1 MSDAVG
7 RRIRVLAGLLILAE
21 LIVFVLVAQWIGFG
35 WTILATL
42 ATSVLGWILLAR
54 QGTRALAD
62 LRQSVRTRRSPGAE
76 LGNAGLVAAGGLLMV
91 LPGFIGDLVGLL
103 CLLPG
108 TRNLVRAALTR
119 LILARLPVGLRPPVR
134 VESVRTAEVP
144 RTSDDR
150 TRRSG
155 STRLVIDG
163 PVLKGPVLNGPV
175 MKGPVIEGDVIEG
188 DVARGPDGRPL
199 G

>member
-1 MSDAVG
+1 MV
-7 RRIRVLAGLLILAE
+7 AGLLVLAE
-21 LIVFVLVAQWIGFG
+21 LVVFVLVAQWIGIG

-42 ATSVLGWILLAR
+42 ATSVLGWMLLAR

-62 LRQSVRTRRSPGAE
+62 LRERARTRRSPATE

-108 TRNLVRAALTR
+108 TRNLVRGALTR
-119 LILARLPVGLRPPVR
+119 LVVARLPDALRPPVR

-144 RTSDDR
+144 RADDVPPS
-150 TRRSG
+150 RSG
-155 STRLVIDG
+155 SSRLVI
-163 PVLKGPVLNGPV
+163 
-175 MKGPVIEGDVIEG
+175 EGEV
-188 DVARGPDGRPL
+188 VRGPDGRPL
-199 G
+199 S

>member
-7 RRIRVLAGLLILAE
+7 RRVRVVAGLLVLAE
-21 LIVFVLVAQWIGFG
+21 LVVFVLVAQWIGVG

-42 ATSVLGWILLAR
+42 ATSVLGWMLLAR
-54 QGTRALAD
+54 QGTRALAE
-62 LRQSVRTRRSPGAE
+62 LRERARTRRSPGAE

-108 TRNLVRAALTR
+108 TRNLVRAGLTR
-119 LILARLPVGLRPPVR
+119 LVAARLPVGLRPPVR

-144 RTSDDR
+144 RTDDGR
-150 TRRSG
+150 PQGSG
-155 STRLVIDG
+155 STRLVI
-163 PVLKGPVLNGPV
+163 
-175 MKGPVIEGDVIEG
+175 EGEV
-188 DVARGPDGRPL
+188 VRGPDGRPL